1 MTPAPTYNRAPSP
14 ELQEHLSPGG
24 FLAPLL
30 ALSKRKVARC
40 HLDVH
45 LRLHDKVI
53 VYCGLTKL
61 VDICLKNGMA
71 DFAAESTYTT
81 QPCAGDLFR
90 VWNTRESGFEEV
102 LSNYL
107 DNVAVDG
114 AQTGREG
121 GIQAR
126 WSRVTEP
133 WIPFDRDAVLAYES
147 ETEKAKAMECQ
158 KVDEAYVQLG
168 AIVASKRK
176 LPSRKDHWAMLPQ
189 RKKSNEIDQIAVD
202 PQGRLVIVEL
212 KDASASD
219 VYYAPLQL
227 LQYVWEWHNALGAV
241 RDSLQRLLDA
251 RVALGLTP
259 VNVPRITGGVRAAI
273 GLGDDDRNE
282 EVKRR
287 YERVLAVVN
296 THLPSGVPP
305 IETWKLRVA
314 GPPDLIG

>member
-1 MTPAPTYNRAPSP
+1 MTPTSAYDRAPSP
-14 ELQEHLSPGG
+14 ELQALLSPGG

-45 LRLHDKVI
+45 LRPDDKVI

-61 VDICLKNGMA
+61 VDISLKNGMINVT
-71 DFAAESTYTT
+71 AESTYTT

-90 VWNTRESGFEEV
+90 EWNTRKPGFEET

-107 DNVAVDG
+107 DNVVVAE

-147 ETEKAKAMECQ
+147 ETEKAKAMEAGE
-158 KVDEAYVQLG
+158 VDKAYVQLD
-168 AIVASKRK
+168 AIVATKRK
-176 LPSRKDHWAMLPQ
+176 LPSRKDHWEILP
-189 RKKSNEIDQIAVD
+189 KKKRSNEIDQIAVD

-212 KDASASD
+212 KDTFASD

-227 LQYVWEWHNALGAV
+227 LQYVWEWRNVLGTV
-241 RDSLQRLLDA
+241 RGSLQRLLDA

-259 VNVPRITGGVRAAI
+259 AIVPRITGGIRAAI
-273 GLGDDDRNE
+273 GFGEDDRSE
-282 EVKRR
+282 EVKHR
-287 YERVLAVVN
+287 YERVLGVVN
-296 THLPSGVPP
+296 AHLPPGVSP
-305 IETWKLRVA
+305 IETWKLWVA
-314 GPPDLIG
+314 GPLERIG

>member
-1 MTPAPTYNRAPSP
+1 MKPRPAYNRTPSP
-14 ELQEHLSPGG
+14 ELQALLSRGG

-30 ALSKRKVARC
+30 GLSKRKVARC

-45 LRLHDKVI
+45 LRPDDKVI

-61 VDICLKNGMA
+61 VDISLKNGMLHVT
-71 DFAAESTYTT
+71 AEKTYTT
-81 QPCAGDLFR
+81 QSCAGDLFR
-90 VWNTRESGFEEV
+90 EWDTQEPGFEKT
-102 LSNYL
+102 LKDYL
-107 DNVAVDG
+107 DNVAVAE

-133 WIPFDRDAVLAYES
+133 WLPFDRDAVLAYES
-147 ETEKAKAMECQ
+147 ETKKEEALEFK

-176 LPSRKDHWAMLPQ
+176 LPSRKDHWAKLSKK
-189 RKKSNEIDQIAVD
+189 KKSNEIDQIAVD
-202 PQGRLVIVEL
+202 PEGRLVIVEL

-227 LQYVWEWHNALGAV
+227 LQYVWEWHNALGTV
-241 RDSLQRLLDA
+241 RSSLQRLLDA
-251 RVALGLTP
+251 RVALGLTSA
-259 VNVPRITGGVRAAI
+259 NVPRITGGIRAAI
-273 GLGDDDRNE
+273 GFGEDDRSE
-282 EVKRR
+282 EVRHR

-296 THLPSGVPP
+296 AHLPSGVSP
-305 IETWKLRVA
+305 IETWKLWVA
-314 GPPDLIG
+314 GSPELIG

>member
-1 MTPAPTYNRAPSP
+1 MTPGPAYDRAPSP
-14 ELQEHLSPGG
+14 EMQALLSTGG

-45 LRLHDKVI
+45 LRPDDKAI

-61 VDICLKNGMA
+61 VDISLKNGMINVT
-71 DFAAESTYTT
+71 AESTYTT
-81 QPCAGDLFR
+81 QSCAGDLFR
-90 VWNTRESGFEEV
+90 EWNTRESGFEET

-107 DNVAVDG
+107 DNVVVAE

-147 ETEKAKAMECQ
+147 ETEKAKVMEC
-158 KVDEAYVQLG
+158 KEVDEAYMQLG

-219 VYYAPLQL
+219 VYYAPFQL
-227 LQYVWEWHNALGAV
+227 LQYVLEWHNALGAV
-241 RDSLQRLLDA
+241 QGSLQRLLDA

-259 VNVPRITGGVRAAI
+259 ANVPRITGGIRAAI
-273 GLGDDDRNE
+273 GFVEDDRSE
-282 EVKRR
+282 EVRFR

-296 THLPSGVPP
+296 THLPPGVPP
-305 IETWKLRVA
+305 IETWKLWVA
-314 GPPDLIG
+314 GPPELIG